1 MLLCSC
7 SAIITLDV
15 RHNCDYSVKGQL
27 PMIKD
32 IQKANTWKRISAY
45 IFDSILLVIIAVG
58 VAFLLS
64 TLFRYDENTAK
75 REDLREEYEDQYDI
89 SFDITQEDFTKLS
102 EEEQKYYNDAYA
114 AFATDPEVNRIDVLI
129 INLSLLI
136 TVFSI
141 LAAFILL
148 EFLIPLKLG
157 HGRTLGKKI
166 FGICVMR
173 ADCVKISNFQLFVR
187 SILGKYTLETMI
199 PVFLVLLL
207 LFNVMPFACLVG
219 IALILILQ
227 LAFLLRSQLRTAIH
241 DMISGTVV
249 VDFASQMIFD
259 TPEELLA
266 YKKKLHEEAAE
277 RAEY

>member
-1 MLLCSC
+1 
-7 SAIITLDV
+7 
-15 RHNCDYSVKGQL
+15 
-27 PMIKD
+27 MIKD

-75 REDLREEYEDQYDI
+75 REELREEYEARYGV
-89 SFDITQEDFTKLS
+89 SFDIAQEDFDKLS
-102 EEEQKYYNDAYA
+102 EEEQNYYNDAYA
-114 AFATDPEVNRIDVLI
+114 AFATDPEVNRTDVLI

-173 ADCVKISNFQLFVR
+173 ADCVKISSFQLFVR

-207 LFNVMPFACLVG
+207 LFNVMPFACLLG

-227 LAFLLRSQLRTAIH
+227 LAFLLSSRLRTAIH

>member
-1 MLLCSC
+1 
-7 SAIITLDV
+7 
-15 RHNCDYSVKGQL
+15 
-27 PMIKD
+27 MIND
-32 IQKANTWKRISAY
+32 IQKANMWKRISAY
-45 IFDSILLVIIAVG
+45 IFDSILLIIIAVG

-75 REDLREEYEDQYDI
+75 REALRAEYESRYDV
-89 SFDITQEDFTKLS
+89 SFDIAKEDFDKLS
-102 EEEQKYYNDAYA
+102 EEEQEYYNDAYA
-114 AFATDPEVNRIDVLI
+114 AFATDPEVNRTDVLI

-141 LAAFILL
+141 LVAFVLL
-148 EFLIPLKLG
+148 ELLIPLKLG

-173 ADCVKISNFQLFVR
+173 ADSVKISGFQLFVR

-199 PVFLVLLL
+199 PVFLVLLF
-207 LFNVMPFACLVG
+207 LFNVMPLACLVG

-227 LAFLLRSQLRTAIH
+227 LAFLVFSTLRTSIH
-241 DMISGTVV
+241 DVISGTVV

-259 TPEELLA
+259 TPEALTE
-266 YKKKLHEEAAE
+266 YKKKLHAE
-277 RAEY
+277 TAEKAKY

>member
-1 MLLCSC
+1 
-7 SAIITLDV
+7 
-15 RHNCDYSVKGQL
+15 
-27 PMIKD
+27 MIKD